1 LTLPFSASALCLLCS
16 CSTSTTAVAFGVY
29 NPLSVSNIDA
39 VGNIR
44 ITCNGVLNLSSV
56 DYSIA
61 INKGLNSSGFSPRV
75 MASGANH
82 LNYDLYTNSTRTTIW
97 GDGTGSTQVVA
108 DSLTV
113 PALFGT
119 SNKDNTVY
127 GRIPGSQSTT
137 RTGSYNDSITVTI
150 TYN

>member
-1 LTLPFSASALCLLCS
+1 
-16 CSTSTTAVAFGVY
+16 
-29 NPLSVSNIDA
+29 
-39 VGNIR
+39 
-44 ITCNGVLNLSSV
+44 
-56 DYSIA
+56 
-61 INKGLNSSGFSPRV
+61 